1 MKLMYKEEVNFDEP
15 KEKDVIEFL
24 KIIHKDLEDLQLRLV
39 LDYNGDKDF
48 EQTEED
54 RLVLGNLLDLLDN
67 LKGFYIRK

>member
-24 KIIHKDLEDLQLRLV
+24 KIIHEDLEDLQLRLV